1 MKIYPNLPFEI
12 CKKHLAISKKLCY
25 NNVWKTSFYHKGRSI
40 NHNSDEWRA
49 KKKAATVKLRLFA
62 CLVIRILQD
71 VSREKA
77 MEQMFA

>member
-1 MKIYPNLPFEI
+1 MPKPLKCVFSPVFAGSVP
-12 CKKHLAISKKLCY
+12 KFLAVLY
-25 NNVWKTSFYHKGRSI
+25 
-40 NHNSDEWRA
+40 HNSDEWRT
-49 KKKAATVKLRLFA
+49 KKKTATVKLRLFA